1 MYMHICTKLT
11 VSSQYVSTLQLV
23 SIKPDKEVEFTST
36 LNSRKSFKNKQVDR
50 FLILNDAPNQTNAL
64 LYVGE
69 PV

>member
-36 LNSRKSFKNKQVDR
+36 LNPRKSFKNKQVDR
-50 FLILNDAPNQTNAL
+50 FLILNNAPNQTNAL